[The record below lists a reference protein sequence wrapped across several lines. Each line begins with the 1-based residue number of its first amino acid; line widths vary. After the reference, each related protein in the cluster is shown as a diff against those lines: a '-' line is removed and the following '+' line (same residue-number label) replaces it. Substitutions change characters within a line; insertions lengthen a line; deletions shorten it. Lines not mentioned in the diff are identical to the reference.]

1 MRQFYVQRTFRR
13 RSPNFKLLS
22 CACLLILIYVLFLRC
37 LKFGAFYRA
46 TEVCLQ
52 ISHLRIARAISYVR
66 LVYLAHFTKQRK
78 SAFKSHT
85 FVLQEPFPT
94 FGSFTCGI
102 NRNKKREET
111 TKQIQPLV
119 FLNSSL
125 RFRFLVWG
133 NLLWPRFDYHADL

>member
-1 MRQFYVQRTFRR
+1 MRQFYVQRIFRR

-66 LVYLAHFTKQRK
+66 LVYLAHFTEQRK

-94 FGSFTCGI
+94 FGSFTWRILPSNGSLPSNLTPSYC
-102 NRNKKREET
+102 KSH
-111 TKQIQPLV
+111 
-119 FLNSSL
+119 FLRSARL
-125 RFRFLVWG
+125 PVV
-133 NLLWPRFDYHADL
+133 